1 MEINCDDVN
10 LAEPATQDC
19 VRLHTDGAELFN
31 YIIGALFS

>member
-10 LAEPATQDC
+10 LAELAAQVC
-19 VRLHTDGAELFN
+19 VRFHTDGAELSN